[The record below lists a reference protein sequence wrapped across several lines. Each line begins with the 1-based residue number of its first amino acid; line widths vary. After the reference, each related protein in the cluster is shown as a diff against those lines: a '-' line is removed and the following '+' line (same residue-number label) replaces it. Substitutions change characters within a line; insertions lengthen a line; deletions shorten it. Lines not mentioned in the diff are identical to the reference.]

1 MLKTCAFVL
10 SIAALSA
17 LGGCAA
23 QSSYN
28 LGSSFNGIESPVKE
42 SFGIDN
48 LERQPS
54 HSSQFQGQSD
64 FSAQQQQML
73 MPQ

>member
-10 SIAALSA
+10 SVAALSA
-17 LGGCAA
+17 LGGCAG

-42 SFGIDN
+42 SFGLDDV
-48 LERQPS
+48 ERHPS
-54 HSSQFQGQSD
+54 AGAQFQSLDGYSSQQR
-64 FSAQQQQML
+64 QML
-73 MPQ
+73 MFQ

>member
-1 MLKTCAFVL
+1 MLKSCAF
-10 SIAALSA
+10 ALSVATLFA

-42 SFGIDN
+42 SFGIDS
-48 LERQPS
+48 LERQPG
-54 HSSQFQGQSD
+54 HGAQLQDQSG
-64 FSAQQQQML
+64 FSTQQQQML
-73 MPQ
+73 MLQ